1 MNTRN
6 DLFPR
11 SCLFR
16 PPARLF
22 TVPFPDSS
30 PQASSRPR
38 RCKRASSLIPF
49 ALSLLRSDCLKMKL
63 AWQEIDIF
71 PVDLISESAQ
81 VLYSRNPYTFLRFR
95 TCRFFACSQR
105 PIHASCIFYRPF
117 QAAGRNLSTFRNQLS
132 LGSNPINCQ
141 SPFHR
146 HWRPDQLISNFASCQ
161 SCKESTVS
169 GCRSLRMTLQR
180 TEKFVQEGALAGSFH
195 IIPNKS

>member
-1 MNTRN
+1 MTCCCCCLHKERPFPSVL
-6 DLFPR
+6 LFPVEPHGIR
-11 SCLFR
+11 H
-16 PPARLF
+16 
-22 TVPFPDSS
+22 VIIE
-30 PQASSRPR
+30 ASFSHD
-38 RCKRASSLIPF
+38 
-49 ALSLLRSDCLKMKL
+49 LLGVEPLD
-63 AWQEIDIF
+63 
-71 PVDLISESAQ
+71 VQ